1 MRRNSTYFKENQMFK
16 NHSIK
21 IKLVKDATDETTTEE
36 AKTPTILTEENIAIA
51 KDFVKHVGIVT
62 VLAVGATVAFKTLGQ
77 MAVVTTQAAVN
88 KKNEN

>member
-21 IKLVKDATDETTTEE
+21 IKLVKDAPEETITEE
-36 AKTPTILTEENIAIA
+36 VKTPMFLTEENVAIA

-62 VLAVGATVAFKTLGQ
+62 VLAVGATVAFKTLGS
-77 MAVVTTQAAVN
+77 MAVVATEAAVN